1 MEMLALNLWI
11 NDRCDKLDAN
21 FLLFQLLFYE
31 NIYFFTLG
39 SVYSTKASG
48 PSKKLAFTSG
58 RRAQSASSEWNE

>member
-1 MEMLALNLWI
+1 MIDVTNLMRI
-11 NDRCDKLDAN
+11 

-39 SVYSTKASG
+39 RFIAEKASG